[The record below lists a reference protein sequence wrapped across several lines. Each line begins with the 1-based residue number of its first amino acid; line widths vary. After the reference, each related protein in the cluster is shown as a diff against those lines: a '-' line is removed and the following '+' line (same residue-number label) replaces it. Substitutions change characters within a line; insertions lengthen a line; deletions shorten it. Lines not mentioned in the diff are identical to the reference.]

1 MNQLFRANGKLLI
14 SGEYLV
20 LKGALALAVP
30 LAKGQTMQV
39 EEQDLNG
46 VRWQAFIPKGK
57 WFEVI
62 FSRDLQIL
70 TTTHKEYAQ
79 RLQQILQAVLQ
90 LNGKAIKILN
100 GKSVTTSLE
109 FNPQWG
115 WGSSST
121 LISLLSQWLDVDAW
135 HLNSLTFGGSG
146 YDLACAVSSQP
157 LIYQITDQTH
167 QTKPVYFNPPFMH
180 NIGVVWLNRKQ
191 SSAQQ
196 VKAFLGK
203 TFNDAG
209 AINEISEIGKAMIS
223 CDNQNDFN
231 QLINRHETIIA
242 SITGL
247 TPVQNEL
254 FQDFGGSIKSLGA
267 WGGDY
272 ILFSSYEPF
281 LQSAEYFQTKGYTTL
296 FNLKEIVLNKTKIL
310 S

>member
-30 LAKGQTMQV
+30 LVKGQTMQV
-39 EEQDLNG
+39 EEHDLNG
-46 VRWQAFIPKGK
+46 LRWQALIPQGK
-57 WFEVI
+57 WFEAT
-62 FSRDLQIL
+62 FNQNLQIL
-70 TTTHKEYAQ
+70 TTTNNEYAQ
-79 RLQQILQAVLQ
+79 RLQQILLTVLQ
-90 LNGKAIKILN
+90 LNGNATKIIN
-100 GKSVTTSLE
+100 GKSITTSLE

-157 LIYQITDQTH
+157 LMYQITNQTH
-167 QTKPVYFNPPFMH
+167 QTQPVDFNPPFMH

-203 TFNDAG
+203 TFNDTG

-223 CDNQNDFN
+223 CDNQNEFN
-231 QLINRHETIIA
+231 QLINRHESIIA
-242 SITGL
+242 SITTL

-254 FQDFGGSIKSLGA
+254 FKDFSGSIKSLGA

-272 ILFSSYEPF
+272 ILFSSNMPF

-296 FNLKEIVLNKTKIL
+296 FNLKEIALNKTKNL
-310 S
+310 R

>member
-1 MNQLFRANGKLLI
+1 MNQLYRANGKLLI

-30 LAKGQTMQV
+30 LVKGQTMQV
-39 EEQDLNG
+39 EQQDLNG
-46 VRWQAFIPKGK
+46 LRWQALIPQGK
-57 WFEVI
+57 WFEAT
-62 FSRDLQIL
+62 FNQNLQIL
-70 TTTHKEYAQ
+70 TTTNNEHAQ
-79 RLQQILQAVLQ
+79 RLQNILQAVLQ
-90 LNGKAIKILN
+90 LNGNASKILN

-121 LISLLSQWLDVDAW
+121 LISLLSQWLNVDAW
-135 HLNSLTFGGSG
+135 HLNALTFGGSG

-157 LIYQITDQTH
+157 LMYQITNQTH
-167 QTKPVYFNPPFMH
+167 QTQPVDFNPPFMH

-203 TFNDAG
+203 TFNDTG

-223 CDNQNDFN
+223 CDNQNEFN
-231 QLINRHETIIA
+231 QLINRHESIIA
-242 SITGL
+242 SITTL

-254 FQDFGGSIKSLGA
+254 FKDFSGSIKSLGA

-272 ILFSSYEPF
+272 ILFSSKEPF
-281 LQSAEYFQTKGYTTL
+281 SQSVEYFQTKGYTTL
-296 FNLKEIVLNKTKIL
+296 FNLKEIALNKIKNL
-310 S
+310 R

>member
-30 LAKGQTMQV
+30 LVKGQTLQV
-39 EEQDLNG
+39 EEQNLNG
-46 VRWQAFIPKGK
+46 LKWQAFIPQGK
-57 WFEVI
+57 WFEAT
-62 FSRDLQIL
+62 FNQNLQIL
-70 TTTHKEYAQ
+70 TTTNNEYAQ
-79 RLQQILQAVLQ
+79 RLRKILQAVLQ
-90 LNGKAIKILN
+90 LNSNALRIIN

-115 WGSSST
+115 WGSSSS

-135 HLNSLTFGGSG
+135 HLNALTFGGSG

-157 LIYQITDQTH
+157 LMYQITNQTH
-167 QTKPVYFNPPFMH
+167 QIQTVDFNPQFMH
-180 NIGVVWLNRKQ
+180 NIGVVWLKRKQ

-209 AINEISEIGKAMIS
+209 TINEISEISKAMIS
-223 CDNQNDFN
+223 CDNQNEFN
-231 QLINRHETIIA
+231 QLINRHESIIA
-242 SITGL
+242 SITKL
-247 TPVQNEL
+247 TPVQNLL
-254 FQDFGGSIKSLGA
+254 FKDFSGSIKSLGA

-272 ILFSSYEPF
+272 ILFSSNEPF

-296 FNLKEIVLNKTKIL
+296 FNIKEIALNKTINL
-310 S
+310 R